1 VFAPAYRRAGP
12 IFFVIFLQRNIKLN
26 QELEDYLKYIPEHS
40 TIWELNPE
48 TNFIILKKP
57 KFKNKHL
64 VKYLMPYLKRPD
76 FKINL
81 DEIGSFVWTNI
92 DGQTSIEEI
101 ADRLDLKFGNRIK
114 PVNDRLGQFVQSL
127 LQNKFIVLKSRT

>member
-1 VFAPAYRRAGP
+1 M
-12 IFFVIFLQRNIKLN
+12 NK
-26 QELEDYLKYIPEHS
+26 ELEEFLKYIPEHS
-40 TIWELNPE
+40 TIWELNSE

-81 DEIGSFVWTNI
+81 DEIGSFVWTKI
-92 DGQTSIEEI
+92 DGNTSIAEI
-101 ADRLDLKFGNRIK
+101 ANILELKFGDRIK
-114 PVNDRLGQFVQSL
+114 PAHDRLGQFIQSL
-127 LQNKFIVLKSRT
+127 MQNKFIILKDRS